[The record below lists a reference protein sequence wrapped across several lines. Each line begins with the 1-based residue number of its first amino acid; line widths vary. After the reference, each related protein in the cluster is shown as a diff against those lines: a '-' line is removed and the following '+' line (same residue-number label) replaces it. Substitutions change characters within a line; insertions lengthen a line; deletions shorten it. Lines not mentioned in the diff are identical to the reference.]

1 MANERLEIVIGA
13 PYVIIRIFRPMK
25 NETPAGIGQGCGTD
39 YVRIDF
45 MSAPPSSEAG
55 GERSAAGDLACRVMR
70 LTVA

>member
-1 MANERLEIVIGA
+1 ME
-13 PYVIIRIFRPMK
+13 

-39 YVRIDF
+39 YVRIGF

-55 GERSAAGDLACRVMR
+55 GERNAAGDLACRFSR